1 MYLQSNQKEILINF
15 SNIDELYKN
24 KLKFRTIIDQISNTS
39 RFKILYQ
46 SNFLR
51 QITAS
56 LGKQRNVIKEDPF

>member
-1 MYLQSNQKEILINF
+1 MTK
-15 SNIDELYKN
+15 
-24 KLKFRTIIDQISNTS
+24 QISPIIGTSIPVEETKNYIIEQIYNTT

-56 LGKQRNVIKEDPF
+56 LSKQRNIIKEDPF